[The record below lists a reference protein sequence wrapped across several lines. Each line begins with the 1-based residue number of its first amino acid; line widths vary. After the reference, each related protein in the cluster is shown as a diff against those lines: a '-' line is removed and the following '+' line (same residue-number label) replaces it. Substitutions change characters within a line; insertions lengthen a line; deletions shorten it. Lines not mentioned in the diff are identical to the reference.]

1 MTVEELKKIVNETEF
16 TLAAFRET
24 KKIVDD
30 YVDSLTDAE
39 RRDFI
44 TSGGWSIIE
53 YVTMMYSG
61 LEHATKPSE

>member
-61 LEHATKPSE
+61 LEHATNSSE